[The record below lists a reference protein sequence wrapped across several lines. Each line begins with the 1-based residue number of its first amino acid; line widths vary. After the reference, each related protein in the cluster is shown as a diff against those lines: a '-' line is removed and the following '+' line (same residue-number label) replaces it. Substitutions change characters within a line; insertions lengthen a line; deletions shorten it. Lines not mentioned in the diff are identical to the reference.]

1 MSSKGL
7 IINSRQLLAIFLNA
21 MGIFL
26 VVVGFV
32 LLFPL
37 AQAPNNSAYLL
48 ASNVYVSVTAMVI
61 GIIFLVAAFIITLA
75 QIRKPKQL
83 SKK

>member
-1 MSSKGL
+1 MSTKEL
-7 IINSRQLLAIFLNA
+7 VINARRLLAIFLNA
-21 MGIFL
+21 MGIVL

-37 AQAPNNSAYLL
+37 AEAPDDAAYLL
-48 ASNVYVSVTAMVI
+48 ASNVYVSITAMVI
-61 GIIFLVAAFIITLA
+61 GIVFLVGAFIITLA